1 MWNYVRRSILALV
14 LGIGVLGFG
23 TKDWPGVPT
32 VRMSHVVADF
42 VNPVG
47 PHIPIRYY

>member
-23 TKDWPGVPT
+23 TKDWPR
-32 VRMSHVVADF
+32 VRAVEVSHVVADLA
-42 VNPVG
+42 NPVG
-47 PHIPIRYY
+47 PHIPIRV